1 MEAEWGGGT
10 IGKTGEAGDDLVG
23 AGGEGREL
31 EAAFGVG
38 AGAEPELGADE
49 GDGGF
54 ADGGVRD
61 GREDGVFDGTG
72 LGEEGGL
79 RHHS

>member
-1 MEAEWGGGT
+1 MP
-10 IGKTGEAGDDLVG
+10 
-23 AGGEGREL
+23 GGEGREL

-61 GREDGVFDGTG
+61 GMEDGAFDGTG
-72 LGEEGGL
+72 LGEEGGGGEEEDGGL